1 MIDWVV
7 PGSRPIG
14 RLLSPLSGLLVP
26 RRWYHD
32 RMSEIAAKASTKQ
45 RPKKPVEVAMSATS
59 APSEED
65 SRVSDTLS
73 EELLGGIEALLFSV
87 DKALG
92 WARIAAAVGLI
103 DAEAAS
109 EAAAR
114 EDDSQPD
121 AATIGKGKAAKRAS
135 GPSSIVREAVAKLNE
150 VYERTGRAFRVEQVA
165 GGYRVMTLARHAA
178 VLERFHGGRE
188 RSALSKAALETLA
201 IIAYKQPLTR
211 AGLEAIRGVAC
222 GEILRAL
229 LERRLIT
236 IVGRAEELGRPI
248 LYGTSKRFLETFG
261 LGSLKDLPTVEEL
274 RMRARGEGVPEQTS
288 VEPDAA
294 EAE

>member
-1 MIDWVV
+1 MA
-7 PGSRPIG
+7 GS
-14 RLLSPLSGLLVP
+14 
-26 RRWYHD
+26 WYHPC
-32 RMSEIAAKASTKQ
+32 MSETTATAAKSGK
-45 RPKKPVEVAMSATS
+45 RVRKPVEVAA
-59 APSEED
+59 ED
-65 SRVSDTLS
+65 SAAPDAISGIEIQPEV
-73 EELLGGIEALLFSV
+73 LGGIEALLFSV

-103 DAEAAS
+103 ELEAAAEAAAS
-109 EAAAR
+109 E
-114 EDDSQPD
+114 EEVQG
-121 AATIGKGKAAKRAS
+121 GKGRGGKRVA
-135 GPSSIVREAVAKLNE
+135 GPSGIVREAVARLNA
-150 VYERTGRAFRVEQVA
+150 VYEQTGRAFRIEQVA
-165 GGYRVMTLARHAA
+165 GGYRVMTLVAHAP

-188 RSALSKAALETLA
+188 RTSLSKAAIETLA

-274 RMRARGEGVPEQTS
+274 RMRVRGDDDAATPARARAAN
-288 VEPDAA
+288 EPPAA
-294 EAE
+294 EAEQE

>member
-1 MIDWVV
+1 MSDTAATATGKKRARKAVEVDEGAADAASDPTPATAAARSVRSGETAAIEI
-7 PGSRPIG
+7 GSDV
-14 RLLSPLSGLLVP
+14 LSGV
-26 RRWYHD
+26 
-32 RMSEIAAKASTKQ
+32 
-45 RPKKPVEVAMSATS
+45 
-59 APSEED
+59 
-65 SRVSDTLS
+65 
-73 EELLGGIEALLFSV
+73 EALLFSV

-92 WARIAAAVGLI
+92 WARVAAAVGLI
-103 DAEAAS
+103 DAEAAA
-109 EAAAR
+109 EAAAKDD
-114 EDDSQPD
+114 EDPVDG
-121 AATIGKGKAAKRAS
+121 ATVGKGKGAKRAL
-135 GPSSIVREAVAKLNE
+135 GPSAIIREAVARLNA
-150 VYERTGRAFRVEQVA
+150 VYEQSGRAFRIEQVA
-165 GGYRVMTLARHAA
+165 GGYRVMTLARHAE
-178 VLERFHGGRE
+178 VLERFHGDRE

-274 RMRARGEGVPEQTS
+274 RMRARGEGVPERS
-288 VEPDAA
+288 GDESGGEISGSAELSAA

>member
-1 MIDWVV
+1 MSDPGGTATTGRKGGKKAAGAAEGEAPEAVV
-7 PGSRPIG
+7 TQNLSENAAAEPGETSENRGSAAPI
-14 RLLSPLSGLLVP
+14 
-26 RRWYHD
+26 
-32 RMSEIAAKASTKQ
+32 E
-45 RPKKPVEVAMSATS
+45 
-59 APSEED
+59 
-65 SRVSDTLS
+65 VSD
-73 EELLGGIEALLFSV
+73 ELVGGVEALLFSV

-103 DAEAAS
+103 DAETAAQAS
-109 EAAAR
+109 AK
-114 EDDSQPD
+114 EDEP
-121 AATIGKGKAAKRAS
+121 AEGIVGKGRGAKRAA
-135 GPSSIVREAVAKLNE
+135 GPAAIIRAAVSRLNG
-150 VYERTGRAFRVEQVA
+150 VYEQTGRAFRIEQVA
-165 GGYRVMTLARHAA
+165 GGYRVMTLAKYAD

-188 RSALSKAALETLA
+188 RSALSKAAIETLA

-261 LGSLKDLPTVEEL
+261 LGTLKDLPTVEEL
-274 RMRARGEGVPEQTS
+274 RMRARGEGAPEQ
-288 VEPDAA
+288 EPARGATAEPAPA

>member
-1 MIDWVV
+1 
-7 PGSRPIG
+7 
-14 RLLSPLSGLLVP
+14 
-26 RRWYHD
+26 
-32 RMSEIAAKASTKQ
+32 MSETAATATTG
-45 RPKKPVEVAMSATS
+45 KKRERRPVEVPADPAAAEPAVTTVGMPQANGDSA
-59 APSEED
+59 APRSKGRAASQPVEPIEIPED
-65 SRVSDTLS
+65 LA
-73 EELLGGIEALLFSV
+73 GGVEALLFSV

-103 DAEAAS
+103 DQDAAAEAA
-109 EAAAR
+109 AK
-114 EDDSQPD
+114 DDEGGGD
-121 AATIGKGKAAKRAS
+121 AAVVGKGKGARRAA
-135 GPSSIVREAVAKLNE
+135 GPAAIIREAVARLNTA
-150 VYERTGRAFRVEQVA
+150 YEQSGRAFRIEQVA
-165 GGYRVMTLARHAA
+165 NGYRVMTLARHAE

-188 RSALSKAALETLA
+188 RSALSKAAIETLA

-274 RMRARGEGVPEQTS
+274 RMRARGEGTPEPARP
-288 VEPDAA
+288 VEPDSA

>member
-1 MIDWVV
+1 MSETAATATTGRKRGRKAVEV
-7 PGSRPIG
+7 PGEPAEAPAADPAASAVDPQAEPEAVNAPKGKG
-14 RLLSPLSGLLVP
+14 RSPAAQPEVV
-26 RRWYHD
+26 
-32 RMSEIAAKASTKQ
+32 EI
-45 RPKKPVEVAMSATS
+45 
-59 APSEED
+59 
-65 SRVSDTLS
+65 SD
-73 EELLGGIEALLFSV
+73 ELAGGIEALLFSV

-103 DAEAAS
+103 DQD
-109 EAAAR
+109 AAADAAAKD
-114 EDDSQPD
+114 EDDDGS
-121 AATIGKGKAAKRAS
+121 AVIGKGRGSRRVA
-135 GPSSIVREAVAKLNE
+135 GPSAIIREAVARLNA
-150 VYERTGRAFRVEQVA
+150 VYEQSGRAFRIEQVA
-165 GGYRVMTLARHAA
+165 GGYRVMTLARHAP
-178 VLERFHGGRE
+178 VLERFHGSRE
-188 RSALSKAALETLA
+188 RSALSKAAIETLA

-274 RMRARGEGVPEQTS
+274 RLRARGEVAPEAGRGG
-288 VEPDAA
+288 EPDAV

>member
-1 MIDWVV
+1 
-7 PGSRPIG
+7 
-14 RLLSPLSGLLVP
+14 
-26 RRWYHD
+26 
-32 RMSEIAAKASTKQ
+32 MSEIAATATGRK
-45 RPKKPVEVAMSATS
+45 RGRKPVEVTVSTMAEGGDPVAEAAAEPT
-59 APSEED
+59 AGRD
-65 SRVSDTLS
+65 SGAGVSPELS
-73 EELLGGIEALLFSV
+73 GGIEALLFSAER
-87 DKALG
+87 ALG

-103 DAEAAS
+103 DAEAAT
-109 EAAAR
+109 EAAA
-114 EDDSQPD
+114 DDES
-121 AATIGKGKAAKRAS
+121 AEEGVVVGKGKSARRATGPAA
-135 GPSSIVREAVAKLNE
+135 IVREAIAKLNA
-150 VYERTGRAFRVEQVA
+150 VYEQTGRAFRIEQVA
-165 GGYRVMTLARHAA
+165 GGYRVMTLAKHAA

-201 IIAYKQPLTR
+201 IVAYKQPLTR

-274 RMRARGEGVPEQTS
+274 RMRARGEGVPENGTG
-288 VEPDAA
+288 EPDGT